1 MINKEKSHPVFHHLY
16 PPVFLHGKPRGK
28 WDVGGPSEDV
38 VTTSTPGPL
47 TPGPVNQQQV
57 EQQRLGKMG
66 GLQDGPRLVINGVSS
81 NFFK

>member
-1 MINKEKSHPVFHHLY
+1 MPL
-16 PPVFLHGKPRGK
+16 FLNAKPRGK
-28 WDVGGPSEDV
+28 WDQGPSEDV

-66 GLQDGPRLVINGVSS
+66 GLQDGSRLVINGVQT
-81 NFFK
+81 NFF